1 MSKNIGNTIY
11 DRSIN
16 YYETDQMGI
25 VHHSNYIRYFEEA
38 RLDMME
44 QVGLSYAAMEEH
56 GLIIPVLSVACE
68 YIKPVLFGEKVQI
81 HIRFHRRNLAGIA
94 KVVKSLRRAPVRR
107 DDNVLVYLLCDGDQL
122 FVQGQKRLFYI
133 GLVDFPVALEIG
145 AGVFQ
150 LRAEK
155 IAVRLLRKALKRHT
169 GPSCL

>member
-81 HIRFHRRNLAGIA
+81 HTRLVKFDGI
-94 KVVKSLRRAPVRR
+94 KMQFVYEIYYEGELRTKGESRHCFLDKEMKPVRMKR
-107 DDNVLVYLLCDGDQL
+107 QFPEIYQRMKELVITATD
-122 FVQGQKRLFYI
+122 K
-133 GLVDFPVALEIG
+133 
-145 AGVFQ
+145 
-150 LRAEK
+150 
-155 IAVRLLRKALKRHT
+155 
-169 GPSCL
+169 

>member
-81 HIRFHRRNLAGIA
+81 HTRLVKFDGIKMQFVYEIYCEGELRTKGNEAGPHEA
-94 KVVKSLRRAPVRR
+94 AVPGDLSANERT
-107 DDNVLVYLLCDGDQL
+107 CDYGNRQ
-122 FVQGQKRLFYI
+122 I
-133 GLVDFPVALEIG
+133 GLALS
-145 AGVFQ
+145 VWRY
-150 LRAEK
+150 LM
-155 IAVRLLRKALKRHT
+155 V
-169 GPSCL
+169 

>member
-81 HIRFHRRNLAGIA
+81 HTRLVKFDGI
-94 KVVKSLRRAPVRR
+94 KMQFVYEINCGGELRTKGESRHCFLDKEMKPVRMKR
-107 DDNVLVYLLCDGDQL
+107 QFPEIYQRMKELVITATD
-122 FVQGQKRLFYI
+122 K
-133 GLVDFPVALEIG
+133 
-145 AGVFQ
+145 
-150 LRAEK
+150 
-155 IAVRLLRKALKRHT
+155 
-169 GPSCL
+169 

>member
-81 HIRFHRRNLAGIA
+81 HTRLVKFDGI
-94 KVVKSLRRAPVRR
+94 KMQFVYEIYCEGGLRTKGESRHCFLDKEMKPVRMKR
-107 DDNVLVYLLCDGDQL
+107 QFPEIYQRMKELVITATD
-122 FVQGQKRLFYI
+122 K
-133 GLVDFPVALEIG
+133 
-145 AGVFQ
+145 
-150 LRAEK
+150 
-155 IAVRLLRKALKRHT
+155 
-169 GPSCL
+169 

>member
-44 QVGLSYAAMEEH
+44 QVGLSYTAMEEH

-81 HIRFHRRNLAGIA
+81 HTRLVKFDGSKCSLSMKYIVRESFEPKGKADIASWIR
-94 KVVKSLRRAPVRR
+94 K
-107 DDNVLVYLLCDGDQL
+107 
-122 FVQGQKRLFYI
+122 
-133 GLVDFPVALEIG
+133 
-145 AGVFQ
+145 
-150 LRAEK
+150 
-155 IAVRLLRKALKRHT
+155 
-169 GPSCL
+169 

>member
-56 GLIIPVLSVACE
+56 GLIIPVLSIACE

-81 HIRFHRRNLAGIA
+81 HTRLVKFDGI
-94 KVVKSLRRAPVRR
+94 KMQFVYEIYCEGELRTKGESRHCFLDKEMKPGPHEAAVPEIYQRMKE
-107 DDNVLVYLLCDGDQL
+107 LVITATD
-122 FVQGQKRLFYI
+122 K
-133 GLVDFPVALEIG
+133 
-145 AGVFQ
+145 
-150 LRAEK
+150 
-155 IAVRLLRKALKRHT
+155 
-169 GPSCL
+169 

>member
-81 HIRFHRRNLAGIA
+81 HTRLVKFDGI
-94 KVVKSLRRAPVRR
+94 KMQFVYEIYWEGELRTKGESRHCFLDKEMKPVRMKR
-107 DDNVLVYLLCDGDQL
+107 QFPEIYQRMKELVITATD
-122 FVQGQKRLFYI
+122 K
-133 GLVDFPVALEIG
+133 
-145 AGVFQ
+145 
-150 LRAEK
+150 
-155 IAVRLLRKALKRHT
+155 
-169 GPSCL
+169 

>member
-44 QVGLSYAAMEEH
+44 H

-81 HIRFHRRNLAGIA
+81 HTRLVKFDGI
-94 KVVKSLRRAPVRR
+94 KMQFVYEIYCEGELRTKGESRHCFLDKEMKPVRMKR
-107 DDNVLVYLLCDGDQL
+107 QFPEIYQRMKELVITATD
-122 FVQGQKRLFYI
+122 K
-133 GLVDFPVALEIG
+133 
-145 AGVFQ
+145 
-150 LRAEK
+150 
-155 IAVRLLRKALKRHT
+155 
-169 GPSCL
+169 

>member
-81 HIRFHRRNLAGIA
+81 HTRLVKFDGIKMQFVYEIYCDDRRRHG
-94 KVVKSLRRAPVRR
+94 RRAMRAAGGEDAAGGGAEAVYELSRLDGRQRPRR
-107 DDNVLVYLLCDGDQL
+107 HRSRGDDARERHGESGHY
-122 FVQGQKRLFYI
+122 
-133 GLVDFPVALEIG
+133 GL
-145 AGVFQ
+145 
-150 LRAEK
+150 
-155 IAVRLLRKALKRHT
+155 
-169 GPSCL
+169 

>member
-81 HIRFHRRNLAGIA
+81 HTRLVKFDGI
-94 KVVKSLRRAPVRR
+94 KMQFIYEIYGEGELRTKGESRHCFLDKEMKPVRMKR
-107 DDNVLVYLLCDGDQL
+107 QFPEIYQRMKELVITATD
-122 FVQGQKRLFYI
+122 K
-133 GLVDFPVALEIG
+133 
-145 AGVFQ
+145 
-150 LRAEK
+150 
-155 IAVRLLRKALKRHT
+155 
-169 GPSCL
+169 

>member
-81 HIRFHRRNLAGIA
+81 HTRLVKFDGI
-94 KVVKSLRRAPVRR
+94 KMQFVYEIYCEVELRTKGESRHCFLDKEMKPVRMKR
-107 DDNVLVYLLCDGDQL
+107 QFPEIYQRMKELVITATD
-122 FVQGQKRLFYI
+122 K
-133 GLVDFPVALEIG
+133 
-145 AGVFQ
+145 
-150 LRAEK
+150 
-155 IAVRLLRKALKRHT
+155 
-169 GPSCL
+169 

>member
-81 HIRFHRRNLAGIA
+81 HTRLVKFDGI
-94 KVVKSLRRAPVRR
+94 KMQFFYEIYCEVELRTKGESRHCFLDKEMKPVRMKR
-107 DDNVLVYLLCDGDQL
+107 QFPEIYQRMKELVITATD
-122 FVQGQKRLFYI
+122 K
-133 GLVDFPVALEIG
+133 
-145 AGVFQ
+145 
-150 LRAEK
+150 
-155 IAVRLLRKALKRHT
+155 
-169 GPSCL
+169 

>member
-81 HIRFHRRNLAGIA
+81 HTRLMGSKCSLSMKYIVRESFEPKGKADIA
-94 KVVKSLRRAPVRR
+94 S
-107 DDNVLVYLLCDGDQL
+107 
-122 FVQGQKRLFYI
+122 
-133 GLVDFPVALEIG
+133 
-145 AGVFQ
+145 
-150 LRAEK
+150 
-155 IAVRLLRKALKRHT
+155 
-169 GPSCL
+169 

>member
-44 QVGLSYAAMEEH
+44 QVGLSYAAMEDH

-68 YIKPVLFGEKVQI
+68 YIKPVLFGDKVQMQFVYEI
-81 HIRFHRRNLAGIA
+81 YCEGE
-94 KVVKSLRRAPVRR
+94 LRTKGESRHCFLDKEMKPVRMKR
-107 DDNVLVYLLCDGDQL
+107 QFPEIYQRMKELVITATD
-122 FVQGQKRLFYI
+122 K
-133 GLVDFPVALEIG
+133 
-145 AGVFQ
+145 
-150 LRAEK
+150 
-155 IAVRLLRKALKRHT
+155 
-169 GPSCL
+169 

>member
-68 YIKPVLFGEKVQI
+68 YIKPVLFGDKVQMQFVYEI
-81 HIRFHRRNLAGIA
+81 YCEGE
-94 KVVKSLRRAPVRR
+94 LRTKGESRHCFLDKEMKPVRMKR
-107 DDNVLVYLLCDGDQL
+107 QFPEIYQRMKELVITATD
-122 FVQGQKRLFYI
+122 K
-133 GLVDFPVALEIG
+133 
-145 AGVFQ
+145 
-150 LRAEK
+150 
-155 IAVRLLRKALKRHT
+155 
-169 GPSCL
+169 

>member
-44 QVGLSYAAMEEH
+44 QVGLSYTAMEEH

-81 HIRFHRRNLAGIA
+81 HTRLVKFDGI
-94 KVVKSLRRAPVRR
+94 KMQF
-107 DDNVLVYLLCDGDQL
+107 VYEIYWES
-122 FVQGQKRLFYI
+122 FEQK
-133 GLVDFPVALEIG
+133 GKAD
-145 AGVFQ
+145 
-150 LRAEK
+150 
-155 IAVRLLRKALKRHT
+155 IA
-169 GPSCL
+169 S

>member
-81 HIRFHRRNLAGIA
+81 HTRLVKFDGI
-94 KVVKSLRRAPVRR
+94 KMQFVYEICEGELRTKGESRHCFLDKEMKPVRMKR
-107 DDNVLVYLLCDGDQL
+107 QFPEIYQRMKELVITATD
-122 FVQGQKRLFYI
+122 K
-133 GLVDFPVALEIG
+133 
-145 AGVFQ
+145 
-150 LRAEK
+150 
-155 IAVRLLRKALKRHT
+155 
-169 GPSCL
+169 

>member
-38 RLDMME
+38 RLDMTE

-68 YIKPVLFGEKVQI
+68 YIKPVLFGDKVQI
-81 HIRFHRRNLAGIA
+81 HTRLVKFDGI
-94 KVVKSLRRAPVRR
+94 KMQFVYEIYCEGELRTKGESRHCFLDKEMKPVRMKR
-107 DDNVLVYLLCDGDQL
+107 QFPEIYQRMKELVITATD
-122 FVQGQKRLFYI
+122 K
-133 GLVDFPVALEIG
+133 
-145 AGVFQ
+145 
-150 LRAEK
+150 
-155 IAVRLLRKALKRHT
+155 
-169 GPSCL
+169 